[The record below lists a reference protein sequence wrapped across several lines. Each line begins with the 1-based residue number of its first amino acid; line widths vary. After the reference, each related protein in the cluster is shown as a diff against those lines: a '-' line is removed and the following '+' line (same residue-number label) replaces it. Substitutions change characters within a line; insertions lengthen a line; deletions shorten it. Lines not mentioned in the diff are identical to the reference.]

1 MAVTLEDMLQ
11 RQNQLLE
18 LLAANTSQKAAR
30 PAQTGYRPIPIGSK
44 HSSDMLDMPPTDMS
58 TPAGVLFHKPIYEE
72 TGPFGGFFQDGTL
85 RQAFLNLLVYPTDG
99 LASMIPTRA
108 NNHLDDKFGFFLR
121 YSVSPDSTV
130 QEGGVCEPAIPLVSD
145 YDFMK
150 MGLPYGRLA
159 HSMHTIDVTNLILK
173 AQFRQWDDF
182 YIVGKWRGVS
192 ARPDISLFADGSG
205 NLERDLII
213 ASAIRRKFADLGTYF
228 QRTIFNWAWTGDPAN
243 TPAGK
248 QIIQPYGMYRLVNGK
263 YSASGLP
270 ITTTAHAGG
279 PDTNRLIDSL
289 SSIVVN
295 LEGKKVGDGSFS
307 LWRTLRNVEQLLYQ
321 RAAGTGMLPVQ
332 WKIFMITPLWDQIVE
347 HLPCELVADGC
358 TIPGGAI
365 EKQFHLNDG
374 GTALY
379 NMTTRQQMR
388 DAQAITING
397 RTYPVVLDDTMPYT
411 IEYDDQGGLLGYKS
425 DIFFI
430 PFTVVG
436 GEQILYWEHIDYSDL
451 YNELGPIA
459 DRAMDAKGWTDQG
472 YYYHTITTLRNCVEM
487 QTEMQM
493 RLIFKTPH
501 LAARLDNLMS
511 EAVYVYP
518 MAQDGA
524 GGMTGWLV
532 PPAA

>member
-1 MAVTLEDMLQ
+1 MAVTQEEVLERMNALIEALQ
-11 RQNQLLE
+11 VST
-18 LLAANTSQKAAR
+18 AQKAVR
-30 PAQTGYRPIPIGSK
+30 PQGAGYRPIAK
-44 HSSDMLDMPPTDMS
+44 HSSDMISMPPPDLS
-58 TPAGVLFHKPIYEE
+58 TAEGQMYHRPLYEAG
-72 TGPFGGFFQDGTL
+72 GPFGGFFQDEAL
-85 RQAFLNLLVYPTDG
+85 RQAFLNMLVYPTDG

-108 NNHLDDKFGFFLR
+108 NNVIDDKFGFFMR
-121 YSVSPDSTV
+121 YSVEPDSRFD
-130 QEGGVCEPAIPLVSD
+130 EGSVCDPAIPLVSD

-150 MGLPYGRLA
+150 MGLPYGRLSHA
-159 HSMHTIDVTNLILK
+159 IRTIDVTNLILK
-173 AQFRQWDDF
+173 AQFRQFDDF

-192 ARPDISLFADGSG
+192 AQPDISLFG
-205 NLERDLII
+205 NGAGGLERDLIV

-228 QRTIFNWAWTGDPAN
+228 QRQIFNWAWTGDPAN
-243 TPAGK
+243 TPGGT
-248 QIIQPYGMYRLVNGK
+248 QIIQPYGMYRLINGK
-263 YSASGLP
+263 YSTAGLP
-270 ITTTAHAGG
+270 IYTTAHAGG
-279 PDTNRLIDSL
+279 PTDDRMKDAL

-295 LEGKKVGDGSFS
+295 LEGKSVGDGTFS
-307 LWRTLRNVEQLLYQ
+307 LWKTLRSVEQLMYQ
-321 RAAGTGMLPVQ
+321 RAANTGMLPVQ

-388 DAQAITING
+388 DSQAITING

-411 IEYDDQGGLLGYKS
+411 LVKDDQGGLVGYKS

-436 GEQILYWEHIDYSDL
+436 GEQVLYWEYIDYSQL
-451 YNELGPIA
+451 YQELGPIA

-472 YYYHTITTLRNCVEM
+472 YYYHTITTLRSCVEM

-493 RLIFKTPH
+493 RLIFKAPH
-501 LAARLDNLMS
+501 LAARLDNLTS
-511 EAVYVYP
+511 AATYVYP
-518 MAQDGA
+518 IAQDGA
-524 GGMTGWLV
+524 GGQTGWLV